1 MVIDIKYRVNREKAF
16 EVFRLYRT
24 LENVSNNLIEP
35 VVQRSIETIT
45 TQYNVIEI
53 LGEKRNAVYQGIE
66 KDLSERLSK
75 NGIDFIS
82 INFMDTDAGEAIEVA
97 IQNEAVAK
105 KEVETA
111 KQKLE
116 KAQIESKEK
125 IVQAEAER
133 DAAKI
138 RAEMLLIEAQ
148 AQAEANEILA
158 QSLTPELLK
167 KMEMDARMKWGW
179 ITVYTGEAIVNIP
192 QGTE

>member
-1 MVIDIKYRVNREKAF
+1 
-16 EVFRLYRT
+16 
-24 LENVSNNLIEP
+24 
-35 VVQRSIETIT
+35 
-45 TQYNVIEI
+45 

-148 AQAEANEILA
+148 AQAEANEILE

>member
-1 MVIDIKYRVNREKAF
+1 
-16 EVFRLYRT
+16 
-24 LENVSNNLIEP
+24 
-35 VVQRSIETIT
+35 
-45 TQYNVIEI
+45 
-53 LGEKRNAVYQGIE
+53 
-66 KDLSERLSK
+66 
-75 NGIDFIS
+75 
-82 INFMDTDAGEAIEVA
+82 MDTDAGEAIEVA